1 MILSKQ
7 YSPLR
12 ERSEGLVENWR
23 LVDVEYRDDPFMN
36 MSVEEAIPRAVGE
49 SKAPNTVRFWHNS
62 NTIVLGCF
70 QSAPLEVNFDACKET
85 GTVVVRRF
93 TGGGAVYHDA
103 GNLNYAISWNL
114 NYAISLKKG
123 HPLVPD
129 ADLQLVFRKL
139 SQGAVEGLRL
149 LGVNAEFQPINDIQ
163 VEGKKVSGAA
173 GSIRWG
179 AVFHHGCILVASDL
193 AILGRVLNVPQV
205 KLADRH
211 VASVQKRVTTV
222 RDELGRNVTTRDVR
236 DGIVQGIESSY
247 SVRLEEG
254 TLTKSELSTA
264 KELYDTKYSKS
275 AWNFEK

>member
-1 MILSKQ
+1 M
-7 YSPLR
+7 
-12 ERSEGLVENWR
+12 ETWR
-23 LVDVEYRDDPFMN
+23 LVDLEYRDDPFMN

-62 NTIVLGCF
+62 NTLVVGCV
-70 QSAPLEVNFDACKET
+70 QSAPREVKFDAWKET
-85 GTVVVRRF
+85 GTMVVRRF

-103 GNLNYAISWNL
+103 CNL

-129 ADLQLVFRKL
+129 TDLQLVFQRL
-139 SQGAVEGLRL
+139 SQGAVEGLRS

-179 AVFHHGCILVASDL
+179 TVFHHGCILVASDL

-205 KLADRH
+205 KLAGRH

-222 RDELGRNVTTRDVR
+222 RDELQKDVTTGEVR
-236 DGIVQGIESSY
+236 DAIVRGIERSYNLRLVAGQLSS
-247 SVRLEEG
+247 
-254 TLTKSELSTA
+254 SELSLA
-264 KELYDTKYSKS
+264 KELYDSKYNTSQ
-275 AWNFEK
+275 WNLER

>member
-1 MILSKQ
+1 MT
-7 YSPLR
+7 
-12 ERSEGLVENWR
+12 ETWR

-49 SKAPNTVRFWHNS
+49 DKAPNTVRFWHNS

-70 QSAPLEVNFDACKET
+70 QSASLEVNFDACKET
-85 GTVVVRRF
+85 GTTVVRRF

-103 GNLNYAISWNL
+103 GNLNYAIS
-114 NYAISLKKG
+114 LKKG

-129 ADLQLVFRKL
+129 TDLQLVFKKL
-139 SQGAVEGLRL
+139 SEGAVEGLRS

-179 AVFHHGCILVASDL
+179 TVFHHGCILVASDL

-211 VASVQKRVTTV
+211 VVSVQKRVTTV
-222 RDELGRNVTTRDVR
+222 RDELGKNVTTRDVR
-236 DGIVQGIESSY
+236 DGIVRGIENSY
-247 SVRLEEG
+247 RVRLEEG

-275 AWNFEK
+275 TWNLEK